1 MARKVL
7 RWARRLGLTLLL
19 LVLLLAAVA
28 ALGLRG
34 SLPQYEGE
42 RVLPGLSA
50 AATLSRDERGY
61 LSVEAASRADAAR
74 ALGFAHAQE
83 RFFQMDLLRRNAA
96 GELSALVG
104 SKALPLDKSRRLHR
118 FRTRADAALAALPVA
133 HRELLQ
139 AYAEGVNAGLEA
151 LGSRP
156 FEYWLLRQSPRLWQ
170 PRDSLLVVLSMYL
183 DLQGSQ
189 GRDDLAMQALHE
201 LVGPDWYAFLTQH
214 SADWQAALDGSQAQ
228 VLPMPSAAWPER
240 LRRVKTAQLGPVG
253 AGDADES
260 HRDRG
265 SNNFAVAG
273 SLSTAGGA
281 AIVADDMHLG
291 LRVPGTWFKA
301 RLSWRDAAGQ
311 ARSVAGVT
319 LPGTPAV
326 VAGSN
331 GRIAWGFT
339 NSTADWADVVRL
351 RLSADGQRYLGP
363 KGEQPLQRHVERIE
377 LADGSSVEHEVRET
391 EWGPLLEPPFAQYAL
406 CWVAHAPEGLNMR
419 TLDLEGADSVAQALH
434 LARGAGMPAQNLV
447 VGDVQGRIGWT
458 LIGAIPKRQLASLDL
473 PQDWSDGR
481 RGWTGWLS
489 ADDPAWP
496 MVAQPADGRLWTAN
510 ARSVGGQ
517 ALALIGDGGYDL
529 GARGQQIRDGLR
541 AQQRFDEA
549 ALHKIQLDHRALFL
563 QRWRQLL
570 LSEVLTPDFVRQ
582 HGLAEYREAVE
593 KSSEA
598 ARPDAVGYR
607 LLRAWRERVLE
618 RLFAPLAAELE
629 ARQLKLRDLK
639 LATETPGWALLQARR
654 ADTLPEGAV
663 SWPALLQQ
671 AVLDSREALLKSSP
685 NGRIASLA
693 WGEQNRAAIR
703 HPLSSALPTWLARWL
718 DMPDTPLAGDR
729 HMPRVQLNV
738 HGQSERMV
746 VAPGHEE
753 RGILVVPGG
762 QSGHPLSPY
771 YRADHEAWL
780 AGKPLPFLPGPT
792 VQTLRL
798 SAANAPMRTTP

>member
-1 MARKVL
+1 MAR
-7 RWARRLGLTLLL
+7 RRIWKWSRLLGLTLLL
-19 LVLLLAAVA
+19 LVLLVFGVA
-28 ALGLRG
+28 TLGLRA
-34 SLPQYEGE
+34 SLPQYEGQ

-50 AATLSRDERGY
+50 GVELSRDEHGY

-104 SKALPLDKSRRLHR
+104 AKALALDKSRRLHR
-118 FRTRADAALAALPVA
+118 FRSRAEAALVALPAA

-139 AYAEGVNAGLEA
+139 AYAEGVNAGLAA
-151 LGSRP
+151 LASRP
-156 FEYWLLRQSPRLWQ
+156 PEYWLLRQSPKPWQ
-170 PRDSLLVVLSMYL
+170 PGDSLLVVLSMYL
-183 DLQGSQ
+183 DLQASQ

-214 SADWQAALDGSQAQ
+214 SADWQATLDGSQAQ
-228 VLPMPSAAWPER
+228 PLPVPDALWPEV
-240 LRRVKTAQLGPVG
+240 LRRAKTAGLGPVD
-253 AGDADES
+253 AGDADGS

-273 SLSTAGGA
+273 SLSSDGGGA

-301 RLSWRDAAGQ
+301 SLSWRDGAGQ
-311 ARSVAGVT
+311 LRRVAGVT

-339 NSTADWADVVRL
+339 NSTADWADVVKL

-363 KGEQPLQRHVERIE
+363 KGEQPLKRHVERIE

-391 EWGPLLEPPFAQYAL
+391 EWGPVLDAPFAQYAL
-406 CWVAHAPEGLNMR
+406 RWVAHAPEGLNMR
-419 TLDLEGADSVAQALH
+419 TLDLESADSAEQALR

-447 VGDVQGRIGWT
+447 VGDAQGRIGWT
-458 LIGAIPKRQLASLDL
+458 LIAAIPKRRLDSLDL

-481 RGWTGWLS
+481 QGWVGWLS
-489 ADDPAWP
+489 PDDPAWP
-496 MVAQPADGRLWTAN
+496 TVLQPADGRLWTAN
-510 ARSVGGQ
+510 ARVVGGA

-529 GARGQQIRDGLR
+529 GARGQQIRDGLLAR
-541 AQQRFDEA
+541 QRFDEA
-549 ALHKIQLDHRALFL
+549 ALHEIQLDHRALFL
-563 QRWRQLL
+563 QRWRRLL
-570 LSEVLTPDFVRQ
+570 LDEVLTPDFVRQ
-582 HGLAEYREAVE
+582 HGLAEYREAIE
-593 KSSEA
+593 RSADA
-598 ARPDAVGYR
+598 AAPEAVGYR

-618 RLFAPLAAELE
+618 RLFAPLAAQLE
-629 ARQLKLRDLK
+629 TRQLKLQDLK
-639 LATETPGWALLQARR
+639 LATETPGWALLKSRR
-654 ADTLPEGAV
+654 ADALPSGTA

-671 AVLDSREALLKSSP
+671 AVLDSREALLKTTP
-685 NGRIASLA
+685 DGRIASLS

-703 HPLSSALPTWLARWL
+703 HPLSSALPAWLAAWL

-729 HMPRVQLNV
+729 HMPRVQLRV
-738 HGQSERMV
+738 HGQSQRMV
-746 VAPGHEE
+746 VAPGREAQ
-753 RGILVVPGG
+753 GILAVPGG

-780 AGKPLPFLPGPT
+780 RADPMPFLPGPA

-798 SAANAPMRTTP
+798 DAAPTTR